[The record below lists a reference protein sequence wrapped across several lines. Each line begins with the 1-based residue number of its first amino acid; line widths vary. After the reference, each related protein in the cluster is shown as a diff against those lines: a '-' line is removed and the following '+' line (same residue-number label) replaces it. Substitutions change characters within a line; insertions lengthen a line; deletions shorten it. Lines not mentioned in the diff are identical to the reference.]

1 MGRSHHAHAGRLV
14 FNNLPAAPSITDNF
28 TIRPLF
34 KAPLLCYDIRVQ
46 IPFYRRV
53 MIKKKSRLRVPNDP
67 GYIKGITAYCRELAR
82 RMGFTPTEIRQINR
96 ALSCA
101 AFSVTTEAFNPYEDE
116 SFEIGFEVHDDG
128 LQINIDDMGL
138 PFSFS
143 AKEDRGQAN
152 GLKAIEKNV
161 DRVVFVN
168 MGKKG
173 KELQLFKYLKGRHV
187 EEIFSP
193 EELQPFG
200 VCEIPARGEDL
211 EIRLMRPEEAT
222 DVSRCIYRTYR
233 YTYLKEDLYFPERI
247 EAMNRDGKMVSIV
260 AVNKKGEVVGHF
272 AIMPRPNGKVAEIG
286 VAVVAPR
293 YRGRGIMKKM
303 LTRLVEEARSR
314 SLYALYGNALT
325 IHALS
330 QRANLKFGFHET
342 ALQLGWIP
350 PGSTKIIKERGLKG
364 AGNILTFFKYLRET
378 DPYPV
383 FIPQHYSKILER
395 IYTGLG
401 LMRIIEEP
409 VPITGAVLTEESEIK
424 LKLKP
429 LHRTAIID
437 VRRYGKDFYSRL
449 QTKTTE
455 LSKKNFNVLYMDLEL
470 RDPFTPEAVL
480 MAADLGFFF
489 SGLLPDFSDG
499 DVLRLQR
506 YTTRVSYDE
515 IHTSSAFGAELTEYI
530 RGEDR
535 RTNLQRGAAS

>member
-1 MGRSHHAHAGRLV
+1 
-14 FNNLPAAPSITDNF
+14 
-28 TIRPLF
+28 
-34 KAPLLCYDIRVQ
+34 
-46 IPFYRRV
+46 
-53 MIKKKSRLRVPNDP
+53 MIKKTSRLRVPNDP
-67 GYIKGITAYCRELAR
+67 GYIKAITAYCRELSR
-82 RMGFTPTEIRQINR
+82 RMGFTPKETRQINR
-96 ALSCA
+96 ALSSA
-101 AFSVTTEAFNPYEDE
+101 VFSVMTEAYNPYEDE
-116 SFEIGFEVHDDG
+116 SFDISFELHEDG

-143 AKEDRGQAN
+143 MSRGKGHGG
-152 GLKAIEKNV
+152 GLKSIEKNV
-161 DRVVFVN
+161 DRLVFVN
-168 MGKKG
+168 RGKKG

-187 EEIFSP
+187 EDIFSP

-200 VCEIPARGEDL
+200 FCELPARDEDL
-211 EIRLMRPEEAT
+211 DIRPMRPEEAT
-222 DVSRCIYRTYR
+222 EVSRCIYRTYR

-260 AVNKKGEVVGHF
+260 AVNNKGEVIGHF

-286 VAVVAPR
+286 VAVVVPR
-293 YRGRGIMKKM
+293 YRGRGVMKKM
-303 LTRLVEEARSR
+303 LLRLVQEAKDR

-383 FIPQHYSKILER
+383 FIPPRYSKILER

-401 LMRIIEEP
+401 LMRILEDP
-409 VPITGAVLTEESEIK
+409 LPITAAVLTEESEIR

-429 LHRTAIID
+429 LHRTAIIE
-437 VRRYGKDFYSRL
+437 VRRYGKDFYERL
-449 QTKTTE
+449 KTKTEE
-455 LSKKNFNVLYMDLEL
+455 LWKKNFNALYMDLEL
-470 RDPFTPEAVL
+470 KDPFTPEAVL
-480 MAADLGFFF
+480 MAGDLGFFF

-499 DVLRLQR
+499 DILRLQH
-506 YTTRVSYDE
+506 YTTTVCYDE

-530 RGEDR
+530 GAEDR
-535 RTNLQRGAAS
+535 RFHLRGGAAG

>member
-1 MGRSHHAHAGRLV
+1 ML
-14 FNNLPAAPSITDNF
+14 
-28 TIRPLF
+28 
-34 KAPLLCYDIRVQ
+34 
-46 IPFYRRV
+46 
-53 MIKKKSRLRVPNDP
+53 KKTSKLRVPNDP
-67 GYIKGITAYCRELAR
+67 GYIKGITAYCRELSR
-82 RMGFTPTEIRQINR
+82 RMGFTPAEIRQINR
-96 ALSCA
+96 ALSGA
-101 AFSVTTEAFNPYEDE
+101 ALSVMTQAFNPYEDE
-116 SFEIGFEVHDDG
+116 SFDITFEVYDDG
-128 LQINIDDMGL
+128 LQIKIDDMGL

-143 AKEDRGQAN
+143 SSKGRKTPES
-152 GLKAIEKNV
+152 LKAIEKNV

-168 MGKKG
+168 RGKAG

-193 EELQPFG
+193 EELRPFG
-200 VCEIPARGEDL
+200 VCEIPARDEALD
-211 EIRLMRPEEAT
+211 IRPMRPDEAT

-233 YTYLKEDLYFPERI
+233 FTYLKEDLYFPERI

-260 AVNKKGEVVGHF
+260 AVNRDGEVVGHF
-272 AIMPRPNGKVAEIG
+272 AIMPRPNNKVAEIG
-286 VAVVAPR
+286 VAVVMPS

-383 FIPQHYSKILER
+383 FIPQHYARILER
-395 IYTGLG
+395 IYSGLG
-401 LMRIIEEP
+401 LMRMIEAP
-409 VPITGAVLTEESEIK
+409 IPITRAVLTAESDMK
-424 LKLKP
+424 LRIKP
-429 LHRTAIID
+429 LHRTAILE
-437 VRRYGKDFYSRL
+437 VRRFGKDFYERL
-449 QTKTTE
+449 HAKTAE
-455 LSKKNFNVLYMDLEL
+455 LSKKKFNALYMDLEL

-489 SGLLPDFSDG
+489 SGLLPDFGDG

-506 YTTRVSYDE
+506 YRTRVCYDE
-515 IHTSSAFGAELTEYI
+515 IHTSSAFGSELTDYI
-530 RGEDR
+530 KVEDR
-535 RTNLQRGAAS
+535 RTKLHQGAAG